1 MAISLV
7 NAIVKSS
14 FKMYNRQEKPVQYGI
29 GIMSLSSSND
39 CVDCMEYFDYR
50 EMSPTLR
57 KRVKRVSF
65 NEIVRV
71 RIVPRIYT
79 SYVVKR
85 RSFYTKEELRKFG
98 AQVKQD

>member
-7 NAIVKSS
+7 NAMVKSS
-14 FKMYNRQEKPVQYGI
+14 FKMYNHQEKPVQYGI
-29 GIMSLSSSND
+29 GRMSLSSSSD